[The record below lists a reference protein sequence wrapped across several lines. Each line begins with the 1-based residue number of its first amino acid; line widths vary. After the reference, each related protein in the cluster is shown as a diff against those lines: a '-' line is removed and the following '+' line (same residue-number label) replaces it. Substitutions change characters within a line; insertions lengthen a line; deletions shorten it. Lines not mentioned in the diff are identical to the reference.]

1 MVYTDKFQFGT
12 VEKIQVQNVEQR
24 IYLVYVTRCYLL
36 STRNLRPGLGSEYE
50 QSMYINWSDYKSKN
64 RYFTTYIV
72 LEDPNS
78 TSNIHSIMNF
88 I

>member
-50 QSMYINWSDYKSKN
+50 
-64 RYFTTYIV
+64 
-72 LEDPNS
+72 
-78 TSNIHSIMNF
+78 
-88 I
+88 